1 MQSVH
6 DLIQEALRKG
16 YKSKWILYNSKD
28 LGIKL
33 TLFDLYQIAKAF
45 NHHSNWVK
53 YMAEEF
59 DIKKSDLPNIY
70 FKGTYSNHYE
80 LKKAYIEWKKKLF
93 DNENEFF
100 KMKKQYFHYLATK
113 KG

>member
-1 MQSVH
+1 MQSIH

-16 YKSKWILYNSKD
+16 YKSKWILYNSKSMG
-28 LGIKL
+28 LNI

-45 NHHSNWVK
+45 NHHPNWVK

-59 DIKKSDLPNIY
+59 EIKKSELPNIY
-70 FKGTYSNHYE
+70 FKGSYASNYD
-80 LKKAYIEWKKKLF
+80 LKKAYLEWMKKVYDNNAEIGKL
-93 DNENEFF
+93 
-100 KMKKQYFHYLATK
+100 KKQYFHYLSSK